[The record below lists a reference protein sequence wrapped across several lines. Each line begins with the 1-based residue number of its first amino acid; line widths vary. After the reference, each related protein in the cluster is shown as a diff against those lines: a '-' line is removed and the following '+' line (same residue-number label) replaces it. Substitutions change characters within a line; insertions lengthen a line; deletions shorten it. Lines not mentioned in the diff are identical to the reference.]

1 MNLSGVRLWGTD
13 REESLKFFSAP
24 KTAPQIKPTLFS
36 FKWRSLPLEWVKN
49 VVGCCR
55 TVKTWGNGWQ
65 GRFLLKTSLQHGPL
79 QKQREIDRP
88 LTWSHHPLLTPC
100 PKLEEPGGDRRQ
112 LPHPPEEPS
121 CFRAPRFSH
130 LNHSQFSCRLTR
142 PRGTVGRGPSRP
154 GGAAFHFWAS
164 FLPPQLNRCRRQQ
177 LGEMRTAFLSFPFSS
192 PSSSLL
198 QPSHPEAT
206 TSHLLPNIQKHFSRY
221 PTILHSSKGS
231 TPSPT
236 VCVCGCVCVRVCV
249 RVRKCV
255 CVRVRV
261 RVCVCGKGRA
271 CFKLGRF
278 MIKGQWEAVG
288 LHCHLPFC
296 SGGFCFDFQEGGE
309 REMVS

>member
-1 MNLSGVRLWGTD
+1 M
-13 REESLKFFSAP
+13 A
-24 KTAPQIKPTLFS
+24 
-36 FKWRSLPLEWVKN
+36 
-49 VVGCCR
+49 
-55 TVKTWGNGWQ
+55 
-65 GRFLLKTSLQHGPL
+65 GRDVLLKTSLQHGPL

-236 VCVCGCVCVRVCV
+236 VCVWVRVRACVCASVCACVCVCACACVGRGGLALSWGGSWSRDNGKRLVCTATSLSV
-249 RVRKCV
+249 LVGFVLIFRKV
-255 CVRVRV
+255 ER
-261 RVCVCGKGRA
+261 GKWCLRNQGKEGRA
-271 CFKLGRF
+271 VAEPGLLTLPVASQAPRSLGF
-278 MIKGQWEAVG
+278 EVGPPVSFGQTPPCLLKEWAW
-288 LHCHLPFC
+288 
-296 SGGFCFDFQEGGE
+296 
-309 REMVS
+309 